1 MIKKKVDMEL
11 IMARKYSRV
20 LIKNEFIKLIN
31 QKPYHKITITELVEK
46 CDLNRNTFY
55 YYYEDLLSV
64 LTEVFDDELSKIT
77 SGYNSGNTWKD
88 VLMQVTEFARENRKA
103 VFHVYNSMQR
113 EELER
118 FLYDFTEKS
127 LRKFV
132 SDECEDM
139 KVNNFDKELI
149 VKFFQM
155 ALTGML
161 IEWISKGMKEDID
174 FVIERMSLLLDGNVK
189 SLLEHST
196 RLK

>member
-31 QKPYHKITITELVEK
+31 QKPHHKITITELVEK